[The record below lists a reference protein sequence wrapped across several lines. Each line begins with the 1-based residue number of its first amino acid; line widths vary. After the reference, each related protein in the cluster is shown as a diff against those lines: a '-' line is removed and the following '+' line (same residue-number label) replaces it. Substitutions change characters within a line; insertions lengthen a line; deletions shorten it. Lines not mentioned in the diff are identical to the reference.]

1 MPARKSTSESLLGE
15 NASSRR
21 VDGVEA
27 RIRTRRDD
35 LIHAL
40 RDAHARDDDALELG
54 LERFE
59 LRRHLQR

>member
-1 MPARKSTSESLLGE
+1 MPARASISESLLGE

-21 VDGVEA
+21 VDGVGA
-27 RIRTRRDD
+27 RIQPRRDD
-35 LIHAL
+35 VIHAL
-40 RDAHARDDDALELG
+40 RDAHARDDDAFQLG